1 MKKWRGILARFVSVN
16 ALTQLIALVVGVLV
30 IRGLSKDDYAAYA
43 VFTSFVAA
51 YILLTD
57 SGLSGA
63 VIGFA
68 ASSADDQSKLGGLF
82 RTAFRLQRRIAFPQA
97 LLGTI
102 SLASVLLVLQ
112 VPILTVAVLTTGF
125 ALVCVPLANRSIS
138 VAYRRF
144 RRDYTRLQILNGA
157 NATFRLVLVGTLTVV
172 RSISIPALTVTT
184 VAANA
189 LDVLIARRGMAR
201 DVNLLASFDAAV
213 NSQLKTVYFKA
224 LPVSIG
230 VVVQTQLVTVLIGVL
245 GSTDTLAEIAA
256 LSRFAAV
263 LAVFSAV
270 VNDVGT
276 GLVAGAQSSSRRLL
290 RSYASVIGAFFG
302 AGIVLTAILTAFA
315 PLLLWLLGTGY
326 EGLQLPLFLVALGT
340 TGIMTADAMR
350 SLNNTLGWVRWSWV
364 YIPALVAWLLLGLFA
379 LDLSDVRQAA
389 LWMACQAF
397 VGLTT
402 QTVVLLSGARR
413 TFGRRRD

>member
-51 YILLTD
+51 FILLTD

-68 ASSADDQSKLGGLF
+68 SSSSGDAPKLGGLF

-102 SLASVLLVLQ
+102 SIATVLLILR
-112 VPILTVAVLTTGF
+112 VPSITVAVLSTGF

-144 RRDYTRLQILNGA
+144 RRDYTRLQILNGV
-157 NATFRLVLVGTLTVV
+157 NALFRLMVVGTLTVA
-172 RSISIPALTVTT
+172 RSISIPALTLTT

-189 LDVLIARRGMAR
+189 IDVLIARRGMAR
-201 DVNLLASFDAAV
+201 DVDLRAPFDPVV
-213 NSQLKTVYFKA
+213 NSQLKTVYFRA

-263 LAVFSAV
+263 LAVFAAV

-276 GLVAGAQSSSRRLL
+276 GLVAGAQSSPRRLL
-290 RSYASVIGAFFG
+290 RNYASVIGAFAG
-302 AGIVLTAILTAFA
+302 AGIVLTAVLTVSA
-315 PLLLWLLGTGY
+315 PLLLWLLGAGY
-326 EGLQLPLFLVALGT
+326 EGLQLPLFLVAIGT

-364 YIPALVAWLLLGLFA
+364 YIPALVMWLLVGLFA
-379 LDLSDVRQAA
+379 LNLSDVTQAA
-389 LWMACQAF
+389 VWMACQAF
-397 VGLTT
+397 VGLST
-402 QTVVLLSGARR
+402 QTVVLISGARN